1 MRKRYFSTFLLILL
15 AFRVSALTSQQRRYI
30 KKKAEEYF
38 SEAVKIRRHI
48 HMYPELSNREFKTSE
63 FVADY
68 LKRLGLKVKRGI
80 AKTGVVALIE
90 GRRKSPVVA
99 LRADMD
105 ALPIQEK
112 NNVPYRSR
120 VKGVMHACG
129 HDAHTTILLI
139 TAKILSSMKDQLPGT
154 VKLIFQPAEEGP
166 PPGEEG
172 GAPLMIK
179 EGVLE
184 NPHVDA
190 IFALHV
196 NPKLRVGKVS
206 FKCGAFFAN
215 ADRFI
220 VEIRGKSSHAAYPHL
235 GIDAI
240 YAASLAVVEFQALVS
255 RIVDPRQPAVLTV
268 GKIEGGRRFN
278 VLAEKVV
285 MEGTVRTFSF
295 ETRRKIKEG
304 MRGILDGL
312 SRSLEINYRL
322 DYLEG
327 TPFVKNDERLCSL
340 AEKVFTQMLGQEN
353 VVKTGFETVAED
365 FAYYTH
371 RVAGFLYWLGVG
383 NPEKGI
389 TSGLHTPTFNIDEQA
404 LKIGPALMSSLA
416 LEYLIQEA
424 AK

>member
-1 MRKRYFSTFLLILL
+1 
-15 AFRVSALTSQQRRYI
+15 
-30 KKKAEEYF
+30 
-38 SEAVKIRRHI
+38 
-48 HMYPELSNREFKTSE
+48 MYPELSNREYKTSE
-63 FVADY
+63 FVANY
-68 LKRLGLKVKRGI
+68 LRKLGLKVKRGI
-80 AKTGVVALIE
+80 ARTGVVALIE

-105 ALPIQEK
+105 ALPIEEK
-112 NNVPYRSR
+112 NDVPYKSR
-120 VKGVMHACG
+120 VKGGMHACG

-139 TAKILSSMKDQLPGT
+139 TAKILSGMRDQLPGT

-184 NPHVDA
+184 NPKVDA

-215 ADRFI
+215 ADRFTLEI
-220 VEIRGKSSHAAYPHL
+220 VGKSSHAAYPHL

-255 RIVDPRQPAVLTV
+255 RVVDPRQPAVLTV

-278 VLAEKVV
+278 ILAERVV

-304 MRGILDGL
+304 MRRILEGLRSSLGI
-312 SRSLEINYRL
+312 SYRL
-322 DYLEG
+322 DYTEG

-340 AEKVFTQMLGQEN
+340 AERVFTQLLGEEN
-353 VVKTGFETVAED
+353 VVKSGFETVAED

-404 LKIGPALMSSLA
+404 LKIGPVLMSSLA
-416 LEYLIQEA
+416 LEYLTQA
-424 AK
+424 AGK